1 MRSFLVS
8 SAVVSL
14 AAFSALAGCNNQNDS
29 RPYIDVTLKLRCP
42 PPMTTGCAVG
52 CTQGVDRRISGY
64 ENDPGVSISCSVTEN
79 AADRFVS
86 FTVRNGT
93 GQSLQFRNVQ
103 VPRATTFAIAGEV
116 ILIDGEG
123 NGNEFRG
130 AAGSAAPSTAQPCQ
144 ISAMEFST
152 DPDTGDSRM
161 RGQVL
166 CDAMRAPADST
177 LCRGLAAAGATSAV
191 PAQFDIYACRG
202 LNP

>member
-14 AAFSALAGCNNQNDS
+14 AAFSALAGCNNQNAS
-29 RPYIDVTLKLRCP
+29 RPYIDVAWKLRCP
-42 PPMTTGCAVG
+42 PAMTDGCAAG
-52 CTQGVDRRISGY
+52 CTEGVDRTINGY
-64 ENDPGVSISCSVTEN
+64 EDDPGVSISCSVTEN
-79 AADRFVS
+79 ATDRFIS
-86 FTVRNGT
+86 FTVRNSA
-93 GQSLQFRNVQ
+93 QSLQFRNVQ
-103 VPRATTFAIAGEV
+103 VPRTTTSAISGEV
-116 ILIDGEG
+116 ILIDGSG
-123 NGNEFRG
+123 SGNEFRG
-130 AAGSAAPSTAQPCQ
+130 AAGSASPSAAQPCQ

-166 CDAMRAPADST
+166 CDVMRAPADST
-177 LCRGLAAAGATSAV
+177 LCRGLSAAGATTAV

>member
-1 MRSFLVS
+1 MRSFFVS

-29 RPYIDVTLKLRCP
+29 RPYIDVTWKLRCP
-42 PPMTTGCAVG
+42 TPMTTGCAAG
-52 CTQGVDRRISGY
+52 CIQGTDRRISGY
-64 ENDPGVSISCSVTEN
+64 EDDPGVSISCNVTEN
-79 AADRFVS
+79 ATDRFVS
-86 FTVRNGT
+86 FTARNGT

-103 VPRATTFAIAGEV
+103 VPRTTTSGISGEV
-116 ILIDGEG
+116 ILVDGTG
-123 NGNEFRG
+123 AGNEFRG
-130 AAGSAAPSTAQPCQ
+130 VAGSSAPSAAQPCQ

-177 LCRGLAAAGATSAV
+177 LCRGLSAAGATSTST
-191 PAQFDIYACRG
+191 PAAA
-202 LNP
+202 